1 MFHSH
6 YARNALIATVAG
18 CFALTGLAVAQSQP
32 ATPAQSPPPTPAQA
46 PQSQPPTPPQSQP
59 SGASSPSQMSP
70 TAPGKSDTAVSAFQK
85 LDTAKA
91 GYVTKEQAAKLS
103 GFDFTQADKN
113 KDGKLDR
120 DEFNAAWGVYSGK
133 PQS

>member
-6 YARNALIATVAG
+6 YQRNSLIAIVAG
-18 CFALTGLAVAQSQP
+18 FALAGVAAAQSQP
-32 ATPAQSPPPTPAQA
+32 ATPAQAQ
-46 PQSQPPTPPQSQP
+46 PNGSNP
-59 SGASSPSQMSP
+59 PSQTSP
-70 TAPGKSDTAVSAFQK
+70 MAPGKSDTAVSAFQK

-91 GYVTKEQAAKLS
+91 GYVTKEQAAKLN

-133 PQS
+133 PQG